1 MWMVHPS
8 WWMRVWCRRQRRTRL
23 AGLCNWAVPRCC
35 ALARAE
41 TQAMTGEAEDS
52 QRDRPAS
59 GVLLWFRRSLAA
71 RRPAPGWQIA
81 RDGIFFGIS
90 WDGLA
95 EAAASLLV
103 RGFRK
108 QPSGV
113 GQEVA
118 NVRGTDKSGA
128 MRYQLNGRHPKASP
142 VRPRANGTGAHA
154 QQRAVLT
161 EAHHGALSKEPFGAQ
176 WLCHTADRSSVW
188 LCCTAIRESVLWLS
202 GAAGIFAAWPNT
214 PPINRTSG
222 RQPNSRLIRHHRN
235 TRR

>member
-1 MWMVHPS
+1 MSCCRCWAGPGCRKGSIHWGGRNQGRWSVPMWMVHPS

-108 QPSGV
+108 QPTTGSCRFPPRRGLRRRHEPPF
-113 GQEVA
+113 GQ
-118 NVRGTDKSGA
+118 VR
-128 MRYQLNGRHPKASP
+128 ASS
-142 VRPRANGTGAHA
+142 RAPRAPSARSPT
-154 QQRAVLT
+154 
-161 EAHHGALSKEPFGAQ
+161 
-176 WLCHTADRSSVW
+176 SSVVERSQAP
-188 LCCTAIRESVLWLS
+188 LECLLS
-202 GAAGIFAAWPNT
+202 DLDTVDCRRGGGGRRSDRAPGQRVGGGAPT
-214 PPINRTSG
+214 DDK
-222 RQPNSRLIRHHRN
+222 H
-235 TRR
+235 